1 MAWTRQFANVNLPK
15 TATDAATLIWRGVLL
30 LLASL
35 ALALF
40 ALRRR
45 QVAG

>member
-1 MAWTRQFANVNLPK
+1 MRQVRSVPLPT
-15 TATDAATLIWRGVLL
+15 TATNAATLIWRGVLL